1 MIDILA
7 ALSAS
12 AAGGMRVALPLLVIG
27 LIQSG
32 YLWSRVPLLARLHPQ
47 LVIGILVSWSLFE
60 ILASKS
66 LLGQRFQQVLQ
77 LFFSPIAG
85 AILGTTVA
93 INRGLPPWLIG
104 LIGGIGGMLALV
116 IYLVQAGWF
125 YRLRGLPV
133 WMTIAEDIL
142 CVCLVFLAFGA
153 PKEGGLIALL
163 LLWLAIRSS
172 GQWNNWYQTQRPNKT
187 TKRQTNPRQGKLD
200 PD

>member
-12 AAGGMRVALPLLVIG
+12 AAGGMRVALPLLVVG

-32 YLWSRVPLLARLHPQ
+32 LLWSRVPLLATFHPQ
-47 LVIGILVSWSLFE
+47 VIVAILVSWSLFE

-77 LFFSPIAG
+77 LYCSPIAG
-85 AILGTTVA
+85 AILGLTVA
-93 INRGLPPWLIG
+93 INRGLAPWLTG

-125 YRLRGLPV
+125 YRLKGIPV
-133 WMTIAEDIL
+133 WVAIVEDIL

-153 PKEGGLIALL
+153 PREGGLLALL

-172 GQWNNWYQTQRPNKT
+172 SEWNAWYRSQNKSSPY
-187 TKRQTNPRQGKLD
+187 NPRQGKSK